1 MLSYGGNRD
10 NCAGG
15 KMRKAQSVRSG
26 RAREAEAND
35 GVILAAAME
44 VFIADPRAPIAAVA
58 RRAGVG
64 MSAVYRRFA
73 SKDALLQ
80 QLCWEGLNRYIAEA
94 RAAWAD
100 NADPWLVFCAFMERL
115 VEANTHALTIRV
127 AGAFKPTEELYA
139 LAAIGQDLNSR
150 IFNRVREAN
159 ALRPGVEVDDLSLIL
174 EQLASINLGDP
185 ARNLELRRRYLAL
198 FLDGVRISAGGA
210 LPGPAPSWEEVRSR
224 WEV

>member
-1 MLSYGGNRD
+1 
-10 NCAGG
+10 
-15 KMRKAQSVRSG
+15 MRKARGVRSG

-64 MSAVYRRFA
+64 MSALYRRFP

-80 QLCWEGLNRYIAEA
+80 QLCREGLNRYIAEA

-100 NADPWLVFCAFMERL
+100 DADPWRVFCAFMERL

-127 AGAFKPTEELYA
+127 AGAFRPTDELYA
-139 LAAIGQDLNSR
+139 LAEIGQDLNNR
-150 IFNRVREAN
+150 IFNRARHAGV
-159 ALRPGVEVDDLSLIL
+159 LRPGVEVDDLGLIL

-185 ARNLELRRRYLAL
+185 ARKLELRRRYLAL
-198 FLDGVRISAGGA
+198 FLDGVRASAGGA
-210 LPGPAPSWEEVRSR
+210 PPGPAPSWDEVRRR
-224 WEV
+224 WQSGLDPKEEMNV